1 LTTLLTIE
9 TILIAVLIL
18 VMFYWRIQTS
28 GRLRALRESSR
39 RILESEQRVQ
49 SVLLNLQLELN
60 ELKDREP
67 AASVASGPRIQASAE
82 EPPTGAAVPRAAG
95 EGLTVAKRSQA
106 LKLLRRGDS
115 PDAIAATLGVPK
127 SHIQLLVKVQG
138 LMQESLTAG
147 RAAATEPLRRYTTA

>member
-1 LTTLLTIE
+1 LLTIQ

-18 VMFYWRIQTS
+18 VMFYWRVQTS
-28 GRLRALRESSR
+28 GRLRALRESSA
-39 RILESEQRVQ
+39 RILESERRVQ
-49 SVLLNLQLELN
+49 SVLLNLQLEMN

-67 AASVASGPRIQASAE
+67 AAISTPRFRSPAPAE
-82 EPPTGAAVPRAAG
+82 EQQSPAVPRAAG

-127 SHIQLLVKVQG
+127 SHILLLVKVQG
-138 LMQESLTAG
+138 LMQESLTSG
-147 RAAATEPLRRYTTA
+147 RTAPSEPLRKYTTA